1 MILHLFQYDVVLK
14 TVIIRI
20 LYIDIPA
27 AYQPTSFKLS
37 ELYKISCTAVFL
49 VPAAQLSSFN
59 SFIFYVLCFNQKKV
73 FLSIL
78 QRYEYFDFALV
89 FSNFSTVDFLNA
101 ISTIS

>member
-1 MILHLFQYDVVLK
+1 MILYLFQYDVVLK

-37 ELYKISCTAVFL
+37 ELYKISCTAVF

-59 SFIFYVLCFNQKKV
+59 SFIFYVLCFNQKNV
-73 FLSIL
+73 LSIL

-89 FSNFSTVDFLNA
+89 FFFF
-101 ISTIS
+101 